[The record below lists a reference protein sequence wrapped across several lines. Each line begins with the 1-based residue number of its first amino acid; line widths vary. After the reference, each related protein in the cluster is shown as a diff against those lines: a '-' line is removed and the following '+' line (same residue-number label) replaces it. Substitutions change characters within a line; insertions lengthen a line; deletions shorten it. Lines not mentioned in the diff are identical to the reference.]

1 MFAVPVFVV
10 VKEIAPRA
18 PVDMVGVAS
27 VLSVNVA
34 APVEVVG
41 FTVTVSTAGCQIPR
55 LLRFRVL
62 TEGAARSLMPFALIA
77 PLPVAV
83 TSQFLQQTGSPYQPD
98 TAGRSSFLGYRHP
111 PRRLIGLGGG

>member
-1 MFAVPVFVV
+1 MCWCGWHEIPHDLSTNVIIVFAVPVLVV
-10 VKEIAPRA
+10 VKEVVPKA

-62 TEGAARSLMPFALIA
+62 T
-77 PLPVAV
+77 
-83 TSQFLQQTGSPYQPD
+83 
-98 TAGRSSFLGYRHP
+98 
-111 PRRLIGLGGG
+111 